1 MEKIFL
7 KLRLGEKV
15 NRVKLISFRPEC
27 QGFGEAAVESV
38 NQLIETA
45 PEESTTKLRE
55 GHQTWDEEEV
65 LSSPCL
71 IVNLSDAFKFRA
83 NLR

>member
-1 MEKIFL
+1 MSAAIYSRNKHNWKPTLEKIFL

-55 GHQTWDEEEV
+55 GHQTWDEEKV
-65 LSSPCL
+65 Y
-71 IVNLSDAFKFRA
+71 
-83 NLR
+83 